1 MSKPFVVDVCGEPAG
16 IVLQESNVSRFNAIA
31 RPFSE
36 LDGTPF
42 TTPDH
47 ARLAAAELQRE
58 TGRAASRPR
67 SAP

>member
-1 MSKPFVVDVCGEPAG
+1 MSKPIIVDVYGEPAG
-16 IVLQESNVSRFNAIA
+16 IVRQEGNVSRFNAIA
-31 RPFSE
+31 RPFFE
-36 LDGTPF
+36 LDDTPF